1 MSKMKRKN
9 TIIVALVMAIIVVL
23 CLSSFCFYIL
33 GDSEQKNNV
42 GDSRDNSAR
51 TKETEEEIPLS
62 TLFSKEKKAEYL
74 RKNQYQHKP
83 EKILPEPSS
92 SKDGKRKTLIRPEEA
107 GEDYSLKNVEYILCK
122 LSDGTKIEKR
132 KAVNELWGRFGMS
145 QTMPSETEQEMIA
158 KATEGYLATI
168 KDDFEESFMQIQRL
182 WHLAVPALLK
192 NVTAQDVSVSE
203 NAARLLSV
211 MKTPQIIDKLI
222 SDSNKAQ
229 SRNDTEKYIFA
240 LEYMKINNPYFLDNR
255 SRMSDSECD
264 AYYKEYVSP
273 QVSILKQKLLK
284 GDGIPNQ

>member
-1 MSKMKRKN
+1 MKKFFLPV
-9 TIIVALVMAIIVVL
+9 IALIVVIL
-23 CLSSFCFYIL
+23 LLVLFKYISATST
-33 GDSEQKNNV
+33 GRTNNV
-42 GDSRDNSAR
+42 TYSQSEEDKISPSSNDVLKPFVELFDENNYSEELSR
-51 TKETEEEIPLS
+51 
-62 TLFSKEKKAEYL
+62 
-74 RKNQYQHKP
+74 NQYQHKP

-211 MKTPQIIDKLI
+211 MKTPKIIDKLI

>member
-1 MSKMKRKN
+1 MKKFFLPV
-9 TIIVALVMAIIVVL
+9 IALIVVIL
-23 CLSSFCFYIL
+23 LLVLFKYISATST
-33 GDSEQKNNV
+33 GRTNNV
-42 GDSRDNSAR
+42 TYSQSEEDKISPSSNDVLKPFVELFDENNYSEELSR
-51 TKETEEEIPLS
+51 
-62 TLFSKEKKAEYL
+62 
-74 RKNQYQHKP
+74 NQYQHKP

-211 MKTPQIIDKLI
+211 MKTPKIIDKLI

-229 SRNDTEKYIFA
+229 FRNDIEKYIFA